1 MFRLNDSSGPILER
15 KVSMLARL
23 QLNSVRN
30 FSILTNYP
38 LQSMLK
44 SVLDLYFVRLG
55 NVRICGGEVRSV
67 LLKLIRNN
75 TVYAL

>member
-1 MFRLNDSSGPILER
+1 MLRLNDSNGPMLER
-15 KVSMLARL
+15 KVPMLARL

-44 SVLDLYFVRLG
+44 SALDLYFVRLG

>member
-1 MFRLNDSSGPILER
+1 MFRLNDSNGPVLER

-23 QLNSVRN
+23 QQNSIRN
-30 FSILTNYP
+30 FSILMNYP

-44 SVLDLYFVRLG
+44 FALDLYFVRLG
-55 NVRICGGEVRSV
+55 NVRTCGGEVRSV
-67 LLKLIRNN
+67 LLKLIKNN